1 MKLDI
6 ITWVVLRGG
15 LPVQVDTVRK
25 PLKKRS
31 LIRDEISEYIKE
43 AILSGELKPGD
54 RIVETRWARE
64 LGVSQSPV
72 REAIRELEMIGLV
85 ENTPF
90 QGSYVKE
97 LTIKDIRDSY
107 RVRLSLETLG
117 MKEAVASITDE
128 QLLKIYKVMK
138 DMEAAAENLDF
149 NLYIK
154 LDTLFHLKII
164 EVSQNKT
171 LLRLWSQCY
180 IREWTH
186 IGTKKLL
193 GRSLENLATRHE
205 TIYEAL
211 AARDEKS
218 AVKAV
223 VTHLE
228 ELIEAMEAQS

>member
-1 MKLDI
+1 MQ
-6 ITWVVLRGG
+6 G
-15 LPVQVDTVRK
+15 DTLIK

-31 LIRDEISEYIKE
+31 LFRDEISGYIKE

-85 ENTPF
+85 ENRPF

-97 LTIKDIRDSY
+97 LTVKDIKDSY
-107 RVRLSLETLG
+107 RVRLSLEVLG
-117 MKEAVASITDE
+117 MQDAVASINAE
-128 QLLKIYKVMK
+128 QLQEIYNVMK
-138 DMEAAAENLDF
+138 EMETAAENLDF
-149 NLYIK
+149 DMYIK
-154 LDTLFHLKII
+154 LDTLFHQKII
-164 EVSQNKT
+164 EVSQNAT

-186 IGTKKLL
+186 IGTKKLSDM
-193 GRSLENLATRHE
+193 SLDKLAIRHE
-205 TIYEAL
+205 AIYDAL
-211 AARDEKS
+211 VARDEKK
-218 AVKAV
+218 AIHAV

-228 ELIEAMEAQS
+228 ELVEAMEAGNNAHLE